1 MMAHGEGG
9 DASES
14 LGDRT
19 VPQLFEDSAERHVD
33 RPAQSYKGGVYHRS
47 LAGVAFEAA
56 PDGEFV
62 DLTYGEM
69 RSIVRRLATGFRE
82 LDIGLGDRVGI
93 FAGTRMEWAQCD
105 FALLSAGAVVT
116 TVYES
121 SSAGQ
126 IKHLLD
132 DPDATAVVVENA
144 DLLDRVLS
152 VEDDIPVETY
162 VVMDAVDHDREDVY
176 TLADVYEMGDEEYS
190 EGKFRTYLAERDPA
204 DLASLVYTSG
214 TTGQPKGVRLTHRN
228 FVANVEQVERQY
240 GPSADLPSGTP
251 RIDETTRT
259 VSYLPLAHVF
269 ERQSGHFFIFEAGGC
284 VAYAESVDTLK
295 EDFQT
300 VEPTAATSVPRVYEK
315 IYDAVRAEA
324 ESSAIGDRVFP
335 WAVQVGRRYHREER
349 PGVALKVKYAIADRL
364 VFSNVREA
372 LGGNIELL
380 VSGGGTLS
388 KQLAELY
395 HGMGL
400 PIFEGYG
407 LTEASP
413 VVTTNPLAEPKTG
426 TIGTPHPSM
435 DIEIDTKTLPE
446 EQIGATL
453 GTTGELLIKGSNVT
467 DGYWELPE
475 ATESAFT
482 DDGYFKTGDIVTKR
496 PDDYFVFRERSKQL
510 LVLST
515 GKNVAPQR
523 VEGELEESPIIDQAM
538 IVGDGRK
545 FVSAILVLDT
555 DEIFA
560 KRGVAVPSDPVEI
573 CDDEA
578 VRDLV
583 ATEVEHANESLE
595 SHESVSK
602 FHLSVE
608 PFTEVNGL
616 LTPTMKKKRPA
627 IKRQYE
633 TEIESLYGDNE
644 FTRQDQVAV
653 DDAQEKVAVD
663 EE

>member
-1 MMAHGEGG
+1 MAHGEGG

-121 SSAGQ
+121 SSASQ

-162 VVMDAVDHDREDVY
+162 VVMDAVDRDREDVH

-190 EGKFRTYLAERDPA
+190 EGKFRTYLAERDPG

-214 TTGQPKGVRLTHRN
+214 TTGRPKGVRLTHRN

-240 GPSADLPSGTP
+240 GPSADLPPGTP

-269 ERQSGHFFIFEAGGC
+269 ERQSGHFLSSRPANVSPTRRASTRSRRTSRRSNPPQRPASRECTRRFTTQ
-284 VAYAESVDTLK
+284 SVRR
-295 EDFQT
+295 
-300 VEPTAATSVPRVYEK
+300 PNPRP
-315 IYDAVRAEA
+315 
-324 ESSAIGDRVFP
+324 SAIGCSRGRSRLAGGTTARSAPGSHCRRNMHRGPPRVL
-335 WAVQVGRRYHREER
+335 ER
-349 PGVALKVKYAIADRL
+349 P
-364 VFSNVREA
+364 
-372 LGGNIELL
+372 
-380 VSGGGTLS
+380 
-388 KQLAELY
+388 
-395 HGMGL
+395 
-400 PIFEGYG
+400 
-407 LTEASP
+407 
-413 VVTTNPLAEPKTG
+413 
-426 TIGTPHPSM
+426 
-435 DIEIDTKTLPE
+435 
-446 EQIGATL
+446 
-453 GTTGELLIKGSNVT
+453 
-467 DGYWELPE
+467 
-475 ATESAFT
+475 
-482 DDGYFKTGDIVTKR
+482 
-496 PDDYFVFRERSKQL
+496 
-510 LVLST
+510 
-515 GKNVAPQR
+515 
-523 VEGELEESPIIDQAM
+523 
-538 IVGDGRK
+538 
-545 FVSAILVLDT
+545 
-555 DEIFA
+555 
-560 KRGVAVPSDPVEI
+560 
-573 CDDEA
+573 
-578 VRDLV
+578 
-583 ATEVEHANESLE
+583 
-595 SHESVSK
+595 
-602 FHLSVE
+602 
-608 PFTEVNGL
+608 
-616 LTPTMKKKRPA
+616 
-627 IKRQYE
+627 
-633 TEIESLYGDNE
+633 
-644 FTRQDQVAV
+644 
-653 DDAQEKVAVD
+653 
-663 EE
+663 